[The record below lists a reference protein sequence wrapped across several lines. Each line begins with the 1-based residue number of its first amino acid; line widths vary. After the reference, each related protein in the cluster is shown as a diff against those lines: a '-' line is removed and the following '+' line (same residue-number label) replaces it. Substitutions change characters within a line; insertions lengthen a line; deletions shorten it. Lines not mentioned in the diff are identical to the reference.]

1 MSKIVNDKYYTSI
14 DLANYCWDKAIKI
27 IGEEN
32 ISEII
37 EPSCGDG
44 AFYHHSKYAPHF
56 GYDIEPECK
65 FHNVI
70 KADYLQQNIT
80 YLEGRLIIGNPPY
93 GTRNTMSV
101 KFYKQSIKCADYIAF
116 ILPISQLNN
125 NQQMY
130 EFDLIYSEDLG
141 EKLYSNR
148 KLQCCFNIYKRPKN
162 GDLNSKP
169 KYKLKDIQIIEYRRG
184 GNTIIPTGYD
194 YAMGS
199 FGAGCVGKPIDNIG
213 QYALECYF
221 YINNNELK
229 QKILT
234 ILKETNWKNIG
245 KGISDTY
252 RLPQWKIYKYIKEK
266 IPEIE

>member
-1 MSKIVNDKYYTSI
+1 MINIAKIENDKYYTSPE
-14 DLANYCWDKAIKI
+14 LAKYCVKKTKDI

-32 ISEII
+32 ITEYI
-37 EPSCGDG
+37 EPSAGSGVFLDYLPEG
-44 AFYHHSKYAPHF
+44 TLA
-56 GYDIEPECK
+56 YDIEPEDDRI
-65 FHNVI
+65 I
-70 KADYLQQNIT
+70 KQNYLSLDLDYKK
-80 YLEGRLIIGNPPY
+80 GRCVIGNPPY
-93 GTRNTMSV
+93 GTKNTMSV

-199 FGAGCVGKPIDNIG
+199 FGAGCVGKPINYIG

-234 ILKETNWKNIG
+234 ILKETNWKNIS

-252 RLPQWKIYKYIKEK
+252 RLPQWKIYKYIKEQ